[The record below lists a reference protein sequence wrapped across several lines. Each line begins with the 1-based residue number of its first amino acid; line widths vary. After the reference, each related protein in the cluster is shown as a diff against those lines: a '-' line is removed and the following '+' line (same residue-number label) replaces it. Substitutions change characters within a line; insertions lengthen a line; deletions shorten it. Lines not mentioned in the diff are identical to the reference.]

1 MAIVSENPVIAIH
14 QPEHFPYMGF
24 FQKMA
29 KSDIFVILD
38 NVNFRKN
45 YFQNRNNFP
54 NKQGQL
60 EWFTIPVPSEAPKKR
75 IKDVKVSELP
85 NNWRKQ
91 LNRKIQLNLGIDIS
105 YIYESDSLI
114 EINMRSIRWA
124 MDRLNLDVP
133 IVYASDLN
141 VEGSKSALLA
151 NICRHLNASKYISG
165 PSGRDYLD
173 MSLFEGFEVEFHHV
187 EVENYYSSLYNLK

>member
-60 EWFTIPVPSEAPKKR
+60 EWFTIPVPSE
-75 IKDVKVSELP
+75 
-85 NNWRKQ
+85 
-91 LNRKIQLNLGIDIS
+91 
-105 YIYESDSLI
+105 
-114 EINMRSIRWA
+114 
-124 MDRLNLDVP
+124 
-133 IVYASDLN
+133 
-141 VEGSKSALLA
+141 
-151 NICRHLNASKYISG
+151 
-165 PSGRDYLD
+165 
-173 MSLFEGFEVEFHHV
+173 SLF
-187 EVENYYSSLYNLK
+187 S